1 MAKDKGTDT
10 TPANG
15 GDMATVLV
23 GIADAVGHDTFTSVD
38 VTSTLTVHGHGNV
51 TKAEG
56 VVSATAIAEGSPE
69 ESLLAVAYTDVGISG
84 ADKVKVHTSTISFEQ
99 DGISYEVSVETFKAM
114 DHAKK
119 DGETKVK
126 IQDKSPDLDH
136 PGHHNVDFATDLD
149 GNVAIATFD
158 VQATGHDS
166 FVAVEATVL
175 SVEDMLSSSAVV
187 IVSTVG

>member
-1 MAKDKGTDT
+1 MAKDKGAAT
-10 TPANG
+10 TPADG

-23 GIADAVGHDTFTSVD
+23 VTADAVGHDTFTSVD

-51 TKAEG
+51 AKAEG
-56 VVSATAIAEGSPE
+56 TMSASAIAEGSPR
-69 ESLLAVAYTDVGISG
+69 ESLLAVAYTDIGISG
-84 ADKVKVHTSTISFEQ
+84 ADKVNVHTSTISFEQ

-119 DGETKVK
+119 DGETTMK
-126 IQDKSPDLDH
+126 IHDKSPDLDH
-136 PGHHNVDFATDLD
+136 PGLDNPDFAIDLD
-149 GNVAIATFD
+149 GNVAIATFEA
-158 VQATGHDS
+158 QANGHDS
-166 FVAVEATVL
+166 LVAAEATVL

>member
-1 MAKDKGTDT
+1 
-10 TPANG
+10 
-15 GDMATVLV
+15 MATVLV
-23 GIADAVGHDTFTSVD
+23 VTADAVGHDTFTSVD

-56 VVSATAIAEGSPE
+56 TVSASAIAEGAPG
-69 ESLLAVAYTDVGISG
+69 ESLLAHTDIGISE

-119 DGETKVK
+119 DGETTTK
-126 IQDKSPDLDH
+126 IHDKSPDLDH
-136 PGHHNVDFATDLD
+136 PGLDNPDFAIDLD
-149 GNVAIATFD
+149 GNVAIATFE
-158 VQATGHDS
+158 VQANGPDS
-166 FVAVEATVL
+166 LVAVEATVL